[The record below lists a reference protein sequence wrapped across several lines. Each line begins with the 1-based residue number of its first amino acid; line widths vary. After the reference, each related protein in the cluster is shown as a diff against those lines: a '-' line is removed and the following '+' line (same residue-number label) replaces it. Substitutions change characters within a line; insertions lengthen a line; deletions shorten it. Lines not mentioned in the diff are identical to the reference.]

1 MSSSPNFSVSKVK
14 RRSCKYGAC
23 KFNIWP
29 LRNAQKFSNKMYYDN
44 WNYKYCDICYI
55 SFLFNNTESSV
66 SGKFTV
72 LFTFAIHM
80 VHPSHKSWITQPD
93 DIPQR
98 IIAYIN
104 LFNRFKAQTP
114 KINTYDSYKRFL
126 KEFSKFEKTIIERLQ

>member
-1 MSSSPNFSVSKVK
+1 
-14 RRSCKYGAC
+14 
-23 KFNIWP
+23 
-29 LRNAQKFSNKMYYDN
+29 
-44 WNYKYCDICYI
+44 
-55 SFLFNNTESSV
+55 
-66 SGKFTV
+66 
-72 LFTFAIHM
+72 M